1 MKNIP
6 ALKLNAREQ
15 ATCFADVSGELSHQL
30 RWFMEQSAADLA
42 AVAMTGERDPD
53 YAAVRRAAECL
64 AREMDAALPDGK
76 PLIVILEH
84 DMAKVLGMAMRR
96 VLQGR
101 RRVICIDGIKVEQG
115 DYVDLG
121 RPVLDG
127 LVIPIVVKTLLFG

>member
-1 MKNIP
+1 
-6 ALKLNAREQ
+6 
-15 ATCFADVSGELSHQL
+15 
-30 RWFMEQSAADLA
+30 
-42 AVAMTGERDPD
+42 
-53 YAAVRRAAECL
+53 
-64 AREMDAALPDGK
+64 MDAALPDGK